1 MIPIK
6 QPPRDP
12 ITLSED
18 DPLIM
23 LGKISETIRYMDPN
37 QDSMESI
44 RVVFFFNFVSL
55 RFTHWLLI
63 EPPWMLQAS

>member
-23 LGKISETIRYMDPN
+23 LAKISETIRYMDPN

-44 RVVFFFNFVSL
+44 
-55 RFTHWLLI
+55 
-63 EPPWMLQAS
+63 